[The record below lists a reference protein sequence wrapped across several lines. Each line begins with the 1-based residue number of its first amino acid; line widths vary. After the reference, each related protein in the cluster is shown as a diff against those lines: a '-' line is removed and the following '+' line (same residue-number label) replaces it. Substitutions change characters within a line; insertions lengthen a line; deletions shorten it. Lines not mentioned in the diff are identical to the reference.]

1 MDLFFCCGGCCVL
14 PGFISDSGTVTHGL
28 PPWIAYGGVAIS
40 VFSVFQTHCLS
51 IPQSLGQA
59 SAVLDSHRHW
69 RVAFEPDTPQPPK
82 HKHGINKP
90 IQIQNNLAKSATCAA
105 CIDMDRSFLASST
118 GMLPMGG
125 PTSSAA
131 LT

>member
-1 MDLFFCCGGCCVL
+1 VVTVQVFLVYFCFNL
-14 PGFISDSGTVTHGL
+14 L
-28 PPWIAYGGVAIS
+28 Y
-40 VFSVFQTHCLS
+40 
-51 IPQSLGQA
+51 
-59 SAVLDSHRHW
+59 RK
-69 RVAFEPDTPQPPK
+69 AF
-82 HKHGINKP
+82 KP
-90 IQIQNNLAKSATCAA
+90 IQIQNSLAKSATCAA